1 MRGPMSSRGRRGP
14 GLPSGPHEIDECP
27 GVAVRIMTSPIQTG
41 RFLAGDPIRAIAALS
56 VLGFHVGL
64 VVALPLVRPGPSG
77 LRDAMVSAFGG
88 ASGELA
94 YGLRLGLGLFFVLSG
109 YLLSRPLAQAW
120 LRGSPP
126 PDPIGYAINRVLR
139 IVPALWVV
147 AALTLLVIGTSQITL
162 VDVATV
168 FGFVQIYH
176 DGALSYYLG
185 QAWSLNTEVQ
195 FYALLGLVLV
205 AVRFIASKPR
215 GSSVV
220 VGGLVACWIVSALL
234 RDVAPA
240 DGPWTLSLPSMLQAF
255 LPGVA
260 LAWLEEPATRIL
272 ATRPAFANWLPLA
285 LLLVAAVVAL
295 VHVLRSN
302 RFDAIE
308 SLTSS
313 LLAGLLVAAA
323 LIREWTVGRSWPILD
338 NPVLRWLG
346 RRSYGIFLYHWGLA
360 LLLAP
365 AVAGIQ
371 DPSLRAVALLVLVL
385 PAAIASAAISWTI
398 VERPALG
405 LRRRWSG
412 PGSRPEGVRSVAIGT
427 EGP

>member
-1 MRGPMSSRGRRGP
+1 MGPNVRVVTGP
-14 GLPSGPHEIDECP
+14 TP
-27 GVAVRIMTSPIQTG
+27 AG

-56 VLGFHVGL
+56 ILGFHVGL
-64 VVALPLVRPGPSG
+64 VVALPLVRAGPSG
-77 LRDAMVSAFGG
+77 LRDAMVLTFGN
-88 ASGELA
+88 AYGEVA

-120 LRGSPP
+120 LRGERP

-147 AALTLLVIGTSQITL
+147 AALTLLVVGMNQITV

-168 FGFVQIYH
+168 FGFLQIYH

-195 FYALLGLVLV
+195 FYALLGLILV
-205 AVRFIASKPR
+205 GFRFVTQKPR

-220 VGGLVACWIVSALL
+220 LGTVAACWAVSALL

-260 LAWLEEPATRIL
+260 LAWLEVPVTMAL
-272 ATRPAFANWLPLA
+272 AGRPAFARRLPAA
-285 LLLVAAVVAL
+285 LLLAAAVVAV
-295 VHVLRSN
+295 VHVLRSD
-302 RFDAIE
+302 RFDALE

-313 LLAGLLVAAA
+313 LVAGLIVGSA
-323 LIREWTVGRSWPILD
+323 LIREWTVGRSWLVLD
-338 NPVLRWLG
+338 NSVLRWLG

-360 LLLAP
+360 LLFAP
-365 AVAGIQ
+365 LVVSIQ
-371 DPSLRAVALLVLVL
+371 NPGLRAIALLGIVIPTAIL
-385 PAAIASAAISWTI
+385 AAAMSWAII
-398 VERPALG
+398 ERPALG
-405 LRRRWSG
+405 LRRRWAG
-412 PGSRPEGVRSVAIGT
+412 PGRRPAGRTSVAIT
-427 EGP
+427 TKVP

>member
-1 MRGPMSSRGRRGP
+1 MTFP
-14 GLPSGPHEIDECP
+14 GLPSGPHEIDEHHT
-27 GVAVRIMTSPIQTG
+27 GVAIGVVTSPIATG

-56 VLGFHVGL
+56 VMGFHVGL

-77 LRDAMVSAFGG
+77 LRDAMVSTFGT
-88 ASGELA
+88 AAGEAA

-120 LRGSPP
+120 IRGARP
-126 PDPIGYAINRVLR
+126 PDPVAYAMNRVLR

-147 AALTLLVIGTSQITL
+147 AALTLVVLGTNQIGLI
-162 VDVATV
+162 DVVTV
-168 FGFVQIYH
+168 FGFLQIYH

-205 AVRFIASKPR
+205 GARLVSTKPPR
-215 GSSVV
+215 SSLVLGVV
-220 VGGLVACWIVSALL
+220 AGCWIVSAML

-260 LAWLEEPATRIL
+260 LAWLEEPVTL
-272 ATRPAFANWLPLA
+272 ALARRPAFTRRLPSA
-285 LLLVAAVVAL
+285 LLLAAAVIAII
-295 VHVLRSN
+295 HVLRSD
-302 RFDAIE
+302 RFDALE

-313 LLAGLLVAAA
+313 LLAGLVVGAA
-323 LIREWTVGRSWPILD
+323 LIREWTVRRSWLVLD

-365 AVAGIQ
+365 LVASIQ
-371 DPSLRAVALLVLVL
+371 DPGLRVIALLGVVVPTAVL
-385 PAAIASAAISWTI
+385 AAAISWAV

-405 LRRRWSG
+405 LRHRWAA
-412 PGSRPEGVRSVAIGT
+412 PIPRPEETSSVAVT
-427 EGP
+427 ADAP

>member
-1 MRGPMSSRGRRGP
+1 V
-14 GLPSGPHEIDECP
+14 PHEIDLRP
-27 GVAVRIMTSPIQTG
+27 AGVAVRVVTSPVQTG
-41 RFLAGDPIRAIAALS
+41 RFLAGDPIRAIAAMS
-56 VLGFHVGL
+56 VLGFHVAL

-88 ASGELA
+88 AYGEAA

-109 YLLSRPLAQAW
+109 YLLTRPLAQAW
-120 LRGSPP
+120 IRGDRP
-126 PDPIGYAINRVLR
+126 PDPVSYAINRVLR

-147 AALTLLVIGTSQITL
+147 AALTLLVVGTSQITF

-168 FGFVQIYH
+168 FGFLQIYH

-195 FYALLGLVLV
+195 FYALLGMALVG
-205 AVRFIASKPR
+205 VRFVIQKPR
-215 GSSVV
+215 GWS
-220 VGGLVACWIVSALL
+220 LVLGAVAVCWIVSALL
-234 RDVAPA
+234 RDLAPA
-240 DGPWTLSLPSMLQAF
+240 NGAWTLSLPSMLQAF

-260 LAWLEEPATRIL
+260 LAWLEEPVTRTL
-272 ATRPAFANWLPLA
+272 AGRPAFARRLPTA
-285 LLLVAAVVAL
+285 LLLAAAVIAL
-295 VHVLRSN
+295 VHVLRSD
-302 RFDAIE
+302 RFDALE

-313 LLAGLLVAAA
+313 LLAGLLVGAA
-323 LIREWTVGRSWPILD
+323 LIREWTSGRSWLVLD

-365 AVAGIQ
+365 VVASIPN
-371 DPSLRAVALLVLVL
+371 PSVRALALLAIVA
-385 PAAIASAAISWTI
+385 PAAIIAAAVSWAV

-405 LRRRWSG
+405 LRRRWAG
-412 PGSRPEGVRSVAIGT
+412 PSPRPEGASPITIGT
-427 EGP
+427 EGH